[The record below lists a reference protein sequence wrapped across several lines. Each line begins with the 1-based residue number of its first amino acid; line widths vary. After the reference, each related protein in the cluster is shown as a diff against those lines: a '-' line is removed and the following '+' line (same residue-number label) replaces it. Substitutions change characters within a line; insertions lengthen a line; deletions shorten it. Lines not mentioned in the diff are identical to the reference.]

1 MKSGNSLELR
11 AHHILCC
18 AAFEGKGYTKEFINK
33 LRDIQN
39 AILENSFVRLI
50 DSADTLCNFCPNIRS
65 VNCAPGKS
73 TVQLMDKKV
82 LSLMDPNTGNSLRA
96 AEYYELLAEIEEDR
110 LTDVC
115 LNCEWKINSI
125 CKISNEKIKQFM
137 KRIET
142 RANNS

>member
-1 MKSGNSLELR
+1 MKAASGIELR

-18 AAFEGKGYTKEFINK
+18 AAFESKGYTKEFINK
-33 LRDIQN
+33 LRDVQN
-39 AILENSFVRLI
+39 AILENSLVRLI
-50 DSADTLCNFCPNIRS
+50 DSADTLCNFCPNIHS
-65 VNCAPGKS
+65 ANCALEKS
-73 TVQLMDKKV
+73 TVHLMDKKV
-82 LSLMDPNTGNSLRA
+82 FSLLGPNTGNSLRA

-125 CKISNEKIKQFM
+125 CKISNEQIKQFM